1 MKNVHKLTSWLALA
15 CILACMLP
23 AAAFAASPV
32 LTAETK
38 TVKAGDSVD
47 IAVTAEHFSPLLG
60 IQVTMHYDSAALEA
74 EALVKGT
81 GGQFSLTV
89 DNIEKPGVVTFVAAS
104 SSEVQVDGT
113 LFTVRFKTKSGV
125 NGAYPIVFSN
135 ITASVPDFS
144 DYAVSGA
151 DGKINITRTGAAS
164 SAGTPSGSAVATYDE
179 IVGNVA
185 AQPDGAQNPP
195 AFTDLEGHWAE
206 EAVMSLAQKGIVSG
220 KGEGIFDPDGKVT
233 RAEITKMIAL
243 AFQLDASQGSGGSY
257 TDVVSSA
264 WYFNYVSYAAA
275 AGVVQGYEDGTF
287 RPENDV
293 TRQELCV
300 MLVRAAGAEQLRAS
314 AQSDVSFRDAAS
326 IAQWADESVGLLA
339 SAGIVSGDQ
348 DGNFLPEDGATRAET
363 AKMIAGLLAYLE
375 R

>member
-1 MKNVHKLTSWLALA
+1 
-15 CILACMLP
+15 
-23 AAAFAASPV
+23 
-32 LTAETK
+32 
-38 TVKAGDSVD
+38 
-47 IAVTAEHFSPLLG
+47 
-60 IQVTMHYDSAALEA
+60 
-74 EALVKGT
+74 
-81 GGQFSLTV
+81 
-89 DNIEKPGVVTFVAAS
+89 
-104 SSEVQVDGT
+104 
-113 LFTVRFKTKSGV
+113 
-125 NGAYPIVFSN
+125 
-135 ITASVPDFS
+135 
-144 DYAVSGA
+144 
-151 DGKINITRTGAAS
+151 
-164 SAGTPSGSAVATYDE
+164 
-179 IVGNVA
+179 
-185 AQPDGAQNPP
+185 
-195 AFTDLEGHWAE
+195 
-206 EAVMSLAQKGIVSG
+206 MSLAQKGIVSG

-300 MLVRAAGAEQLRAS
+300 MLVRAAGEGQLRAS
-314 AQSDVSFRDAAS
+314 AQSDVSFRDADA
-326 IAQWADESVGLLA
+326 IAQWAGQSVGLLA